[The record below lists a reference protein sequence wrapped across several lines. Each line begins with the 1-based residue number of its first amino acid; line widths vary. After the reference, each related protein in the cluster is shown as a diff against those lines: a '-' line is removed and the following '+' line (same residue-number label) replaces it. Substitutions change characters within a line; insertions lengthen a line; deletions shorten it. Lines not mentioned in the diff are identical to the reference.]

1 MWLVLKLPNPPL
13 MGDADQHAVVGL
25 DGVRGEDMG
34 DAIVAEDV
42 PVSTTRENN
51 SLEFWTACGSAG
63 DWDKSSVA
71 IRGVSEILG
80 WREVDLESEG
90 KSKSWSHD
98 VKKELRID
106 KEST

>member
-71 IRGVSEILG
+71 IGGVSEILG

-90 KSKSWSHD
+90 RSKSWSHD